1 MTGISGSEE
10 QIPAFAGPEA
20 TTECENATRDITT
33 GDAGSA
39 GEVKAA
45 GDEEKPLLGVAGAA
59 EALPPA
65 AEGGERAAAQ
75 GEAETG
81 ADPAP
86 IPSAKRSREEGEE
99 VAATAAVAVGT
110 SSAARGGD
118 GSADEARVPGE
129 KAGGAAAVA
138 AEEVKTGS
146 QEGIGGQG
154 KKKKAR
160 RRRVQWDEG
169 NLAYWEEHR
178 TPRQRIDE
186 PKTPFHSLGRDSE
199 EEHLPG
205 SSTAGA
211 TTAGTGTAGGSGAA
225 RVAAVVGGSSR
236 VSEWTSSEDE
246 GDHSEFERWMEEQG
260 HTYKDPATLA
270 AAVAAGTAPAS
281 LLDADIYYS
290 TGRDKG
296 KGKEPMGSV
305 APSFREHRKRHYD
318 EFKKMKLLQ
327 AERGEAGEDVGG
339 DGNGLVRQEAEP
351 GAADPPAAA
360 ANGDG
365 GGDVADKSTVADE
378 HGDDDAADAG
388 DDGGEA
394 AVAAGDEDTARS
406 VKMSSDASNPS
417 QYVKLKKEYITDQ
430 PDTEPGEL
438 SQPVEVPQLDVQ
450 RCFECGQI
458 LPQSYEPPQDEPWST
473 GIFACFKDQRSCI
486 QGLFCPCVLFGKNV
500 EAIRDDIPWSAACAC
515 HVMCI
520 EGGVALGTALL
531 CCPAYITVDPQT
543 LFLLGETLFFAWW
556 MCGIYTGLFRQELQK
571 KYHLKNAPCDPC
583 CVHCILHPCALCQ
596 EHREMVI
603 RLPALDEGV
612 SLNPPPQQEMAAV
625 GGDAA
630 AAAPHGSGEIARES

>member
-1 MTGISGSEE
+1 MTGNTGSNQ
-10 QIPAFAGPEA
+10 QIPASAGPAEA
-20 TTECENATRDITT
+20 AECGNVAEDIRVEE
-33 GDAGSA
+33 AGAA
-39 GEVKAA
+39 GTVKTA
-45 GDEEKPLLGVAGAA
+45 GDEEKPSLCVADAA
-59 EALPPA
+59 EASPPA
-65 AEGGERAAAQ
+65 AETATAAGGERAAAQ
-75 GEAETG
+75 GEAEI
-81 ADPAP
+81 AAVPAP
-86 IPSAKRSREEGEE
+86 LLPAKRSREDGDEG
-99 VAATAAVAVGT
+99 AAAAAVAVG
-110 SSAARGGD
+110 SGSAAHGGD
-118 GSADEARVPGE
+118 RGTAEARVPAE
-129 KAGGAAAVA
+129 KAGGAAA
-138 AEEVKTGS
+138 AEEKTGS

-186 PKTPFHSLGRDSE
+186 PKTPFHSLGPDSE

-211 TTAGTGTAGGSGAA
+211 ATAGAGTAGGSGAA
-225 RVAAVVGGSSR
+225 RVGGSSR

-260 HTYKDPATLA
+260 HAYKDPATLA

-281 LLDADIYYS
+281 LLAQSPLLPAPFLPPSPPEANIYYS

-305 APSFREHRKRHYD
+305 AQSFREHRKRHYD

-327 AERGEAGEDVGG
+327 AERAEAGEDAGD
-339 DGNGLVRQEAEP
+339 DGNGLAQQEGEP
-351 GAADPPAAA
+351 GGADPAAAATA

-365 GGDVADKSTVADE
+365 GA
-378 HGDDDAADAG
+378 
-388 DDGGEA
+388 
-394 AVAAGDEDTARS
+394 
-406 VKMSSDASNPS
+406 KMSSDASNPS

-500 EAIRDDIPWSAACAC
+500 EALRDDIPWSAACAC
-515 HVMCI
+515 HVLCI
-520 EGGVALGTALL
+520 EGGVALGSALL

-543 LFLLGETLFFAWW
+543 LFLLGETLFFCWW

-603 RLPALDEGV
+603 RLPVLDEGV

-630 AAAPHGSGEIARES
+630 AAAPNGSGEGVRES